1 MAKTIKQ
8 IADEIGL
15 DKQKVYRFIKKN
27 HINEAHQKSG
37 VMYYDEAVESL
48 IKSHFSKITT
58 SNEAHQT
65 TSNDAVIDVLMK
77 QSEILKN
84 ELEIKNKQIDE
95 LNKRLEENQKLL
107 DQQQQLHAIAENKLK
122 LLEQHDQHL
131 SEQIKTQSNSEDHPE
146 VKKGFF
152 ARLFGR

>member
-1 MAKTIKQ
+1 MEKTIKQ

-48 IKSHFSKITT
+48 IKSHFLKIAT
-58 SNEAHQT
+58 SIEAHQT
-65 TSNDAVIDVLMK
+65 ASNEAVIDVLMK

-107 DQQQQLHAIAENKLK
+107 DQQQQLHAIAENKIK
-122 LLEQHDQHL
+122 LLEQHEQHL
-131 SEQIKTQSNSEDHPE
+131 SEQVVSRSNSENHNE
-146 VKKGFF
+146 TKKGFLTW
-152 ARLFGR
+152 LFRR

>member
-27 HINEAHQKSG
+27 HINEAHQKKG

-95 LNKRLEENQKLL
+95 LNKRLEENQRLL
-107 DQQQQLHAIAENKLK
+107 DQQQQLQAIAENKIK
-122 LLEQHDQHL
+122 LLEQK
-131 SEQIKTQSNSEDHPE
+131 ETPPEPVNSSSIES
-146 VKKGFF
+146 KKGLF

>member
-27 HINEAHQKSG
+27 HINEVHQKNG

-48 IKSHFSKITT
+48 IKSHFSKITA

-95 LNKRLEENQKLL
+95 LNKRLEENQRLL
-107 DQQQQLHAIAENKLK
+107 DQQQQLHAMAENKLK
-122 LLEQHDQHL
+122 LLEQSINNDPV
-131 SEQIKTQSNSEDHPE
+131 PE
-146 VKKGFF
+146 KVSKESKKSFF
-152 ARLFGR
+152 ARLFRR

>member
-27 HINEAHQKSG
+27 HINKAHQKSG

-48 IKSHFSKITT
+48 IKSHFSKITA

-77 QSEILKN
+77 QSETLKN

-95 LNKRLEENQKLL
+95 LNKRLEENQRLL
-107 DQQQQLHAIAENKLK
+107 DQQQQLHAMAENKLK
-122 LLEQHDQHL
+122 LLEQSINNDPV
-131 SEQIKTQSNSEDHPE
+131 PE
-146 VKKGFF
+146 EVSKESKKSFF

>member
-27 HINEAHQKSG
+27 HIDEAHQKSG

-65 TSNDAVIDVLMK
+65 ASNEVVIDVLMK

-107 DQQQQLHAIAENKLK
+107 NQQQQLHAIAENKIK

>member
-27 HINEAHQKSG
+27 HINEVHQKNG
-37 VMYYDEAVESL
+37 VMYYDEAVEKL

-58 SNEAHQT
+58 SSEVHQT

-77 QSEILKN
+77 QSEILKS

-95 LNKRLEENQKLL
+95 LNKRLEENQRLL
-107 DQQQQLHAIAENKLK
+107 DQQQQLQAIAENKIK
-122 LLEQHDQHL
+122 LLEHKELTDQ
-131 SEQIKTQSNSEDHPE
+131 PE
-146 VKKGFF
+146 KAEIFF
-152 ARLFGR
+152 TRLFRKIKKR

>member
-27 HINEAHQKSG
+27 HINEAHQKNG

-58 SNEAHQT
+58 SNEVHQT

-95 LNKRLEENQKLL
+95 LNKRLEENQRLL
-107 DQQQQLHAIAENKLK
+107 DQQQQLQAIAENKIK
-122 LLEQHDQHL
+122 LLEQK
-131 SEQIKTQSNSEDHPE
+131 ETPPEPVNSSSIES
-146 VKKGFF
+146 KKGLF

>member
-8 IADEIGL
+8 IADNLGL

-27 HINEAHQKSG
+27 HINEVHQKNG
-37 VMYYDEAVESL
+37 VMYFDEAVESL

-58 SNEAHQT
+58 SSEAHQI
-65 TSNDAVIDVLMK
+65 TSNDAVIDVLVK

-95 LNKRLEENQKLL
+95 LNKRLKENQRLL
-107 DQQQQLHAIAENKLK
+107 DQQQQLQAIAENKIK
-122 LLEQHDQHL
+122 LLEQKETPL
-131 SEQIKTQSNSEDHPE
+131 EPFSGSTSVET
-146 VKKGFF
+146 KKGFF
-152 ARLFGR
+152 ARLFRR

>member
-27 HINEAHQKSG
+27 HINEVHQKKG
-37 VMYYDEAVESL
+37 VMYYDEAVESF

-58 SNEAHQT
+58 SSEVHQT
-65 TSNDAVIDVLMK
+65 TLNDAVIDVLIK
-77 QSEILKN
+77 QSEILKS

-95 LNKRLEENQKLL
+95 LNKRLEENQRLL
-107 DQQQQLHAIAENKLK
+107 YQQQQLHAMAENKIK
-122 LLEQHDQHL
+122 LLEQK
-131 SEQIKTQSNSEDHPE
+131 QIPPE
-146 VKKGFF
+146 PVNGSPSIEPKKGFF
-152 ARLFGR
+152 AQLFGGKL

>member
-27 HINEAHQKSG
+27 HINEVHQKNG

-48 IKSHFSKITT
+48 IKSHFSKITI
-58 SNEAHQT
+58 SSEAHQT

-95 LNKRLEENQKLL
+95 LNKRLEENQRLL
-107 DQQQQLHAIAENKLK
+107 DQQQQLQAIAENKIK
-122 LLEQHDQHL
+122 LLEQK
-131 SEQIKTQSNSEDHPE
+131 ETPPE
-146 VKKGFF
+146 PVNGSTSVETKKGFF
-152 ARLFGR
+152 DRLFNRK

>member
-27 HINEAHQKSG
+27 HINEAHQKNG

-95 LNKRLEENQKLL
+95 LNKRLEENQRLL
-107 DQQQQLHAIAENKLK
+107 DQQQQLQAIAENKIK